1 MIIYSNSCSYG
12 VTSDGKV
19 YSEYVA
25 QHFNAKLINHGL
37 AGCCNEQIIRVTTR
51 DILTL
56 VQTHD
61 PMDILVLVGL
71 SNTFRGEFWGKTVA
85 SFNDG
90 HFCSFNSV
98 STSEQQLYIKEF
110 YKIYD
115 QEAAITN
122 LLQQLVLFTA
132 FLKQTGVRYLIWANS
147 PDIKSIDWEADFVKP
162 FYKEII
168 NDSNIIS
175 LFDFNFIQHVEQL
188 GCHTMDKPYNHGGHP
203 DTIGHKL
210 MSDWLIKNIIKQL

>member
-25 QHFNAKLINHGL
+25 QHFNAELINHGK
-37 AGCCNEQIIRVTTR
+37 AGCCNERIFRVTTR

-61 PMDILVLVGL
+61 PSDILVLVGL
-71 SNTFRGEFWGKTVA
+71 SNTFRGEVWGKLA
-85 SFNDG
+85 SSFNDG
-90 HFCSFNSV
+90 HFYSFNSM
-98 STSEQQLYIKEF
+98 SDSEQQSYIKEF
-110 YKIYD
+110 YRAYN

-132 FLKQTGVRYLIWANS
+132 FLKETGVRYLIWANS
-147 PDIKSIDWEADFVKP
+147 PHIKSIDWEADFVKP
-162 FYKEII
+162 FYKKIMD
-168 NDSNIIS
+168 DSNIIS
-175 LFDFNFIQHVEQL
+175 LFDFNFVEYVKQL
-188 GCHTMDKPYNHGGHP
+188 GCQTMDKPYENGGHP
-203 DTIGHKL
+203 DTIAHRH
-210 MSDWLIKNIIKQL
+210 MADWLINYVIN